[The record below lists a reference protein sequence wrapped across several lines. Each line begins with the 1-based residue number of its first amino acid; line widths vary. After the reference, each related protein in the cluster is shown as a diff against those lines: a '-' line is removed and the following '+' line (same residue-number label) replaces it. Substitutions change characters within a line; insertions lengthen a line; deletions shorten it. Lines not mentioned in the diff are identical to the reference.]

1 MAVNLRTLKI
11 KSHKAYKRLVWHRD
25 HDPKPYIRERCA
37 AILKIAE
44 GHVPYAVARSGLL
57 KWRDPDTVYGWLNA
71 YEADGFDGLV
81 ARPQG
86 GYRGPNLA
94 DHRAEVE
101 DRLRQPPDVAHL
113 DPRAPSPAVAPCR
126 YRLEVVRASFDWLS
140 DYSLSGVWRVLER
153 LGIGWKHG
161 YINYWSPDPQY
172 RTKVRFIEKCLKIV
186 AADPQHNVAIFV
198 DEMSYHRWPT
208 AARDWWPQAEGY
220 PLAVHG
226 NCNNQQWRVIGG
238 LNAYTGQVS
247 YRQNYLVGRE
257 QVILFHQQLY
267 QQYRRMDNLFV
278 IEDNWNI
285 HTHPDVQAAVA
296 ELPNVTMAWL
306 PTYACWL
313 NPIEKLWKWLRQAI
327 LHRHRLSD
335 RWPELK
341 LRVGGF
347 FDQFRDGSD
356 ELLRYVGLL
365 GDGRFAKILR
375 A

>member
-1 MAVNLRTLKI
+1 MAAYLRTLKI
-11 KSHKAYKRLVWHRD
+11 KCHQAHKRLMWHRD
-25 HDPKPYIRERCA
+25 HDPKPYVRERCA

-57 KWRDPDTVYGWLNA
+57 KPRDPDTIYAWLDA
-71 YEADGFDGLV
+71 YEVGGFDGLV
-81 ARPQG
+81 QHPHG
-86 GYRGPNLA
+86 GYRGPNLD

-101 DRLRQPPDVAHL
+101 ERLRQPPDVTHL
-113 DPRAPSPAVAPCR
+113 DPAASTPAVAPCR
-126 YRLEVVRASFDWLS
+126 YRLEIVRASFDWLA
-140 DYSLSGVWRVLER
+140 DYTLSGVWRVLER
-153 LGIGWKHG
+153 LNIGWKHG

-247 YRQNYLVGRE
+247 YRQNYIVGRE

-267 QQYRRMDNLFV
+267 QQYRRMENLFV
-278 IEDNWNI
+278 IEDNWNV
-285 HTHPDVQAAVA
+285 HTHPEVQAAVA
-296 ELPNVTMAWL
+296 ELSNVTMAWL

-313 NPIEKLWKWLRQAI
+313 NPIEKLWKWLRQTI

-341 LRVGGF
+341 QRVGGF
-347 FDQFRDGSD
+347 FDQFRVGSD

>member
-1 MAVNLRTLKI
+1 MAAYLRTLKI
-11 KSHKAYKRLVWHRD
+11 KSHRARKRLVWHRD
-25 HDPKPYIRERCA
+25 HDPKPYVRERCA

-44 GHVPYAVARSGLL
+44 GLVPHAVARTGLL
-57 KWRDPDTVYGWLNA
+57 KPRDPDTLYAWLDA
-71 YEADGFDGLV
+71 YEADGFEGLMQH
-81 ARPQG
+81 PHG
-86 GYRGPNLA
+86 GYRGPSLEA
-94 DHRAEVE
+94 HRAEVE
-101 DRLRQPPDVAHL
+101 DRLRQPPDGTHL
-113 DPRAPSPAVAPCR
+113 EPAAATPAKAPCR
-126 YRLEVVRASFDWLS
+126 YRLELVRASFEWLA
-140 DYSLSGVWRVLER
+140 DYTLSGVWRVLQR
-153 LGIGWKHG
+153 LGIGWKQG

-172 RTKVRFIEKCLKIV
+172 RSKVRFIEKCLKKV
-186 AADPQHNVAIFV
+186 AADPQHNAAIFV

-208 AARDWWPQAEGY
+208 AAPDWWPHAAGY

-226 NCNNQQWRVIGG
+226 PSNNTQWRVIGG

-247 YRQNYLVGRE
+247 YLQNYIVGRE
-257 QVILFHQQLY
+257 QVIAFHQQLH
-267 QQYRRMDNLFV
+267 QQYRHLENLFV
-278 IEDNWNI
+278 IEDNWNV

-313 NPIEKLWKWLRQAI
+313 NPIEKLWKWLRQTV

-335 RWPELK
+335 EWPVLK
-341 LRVGGF
+341 QRVGAF

-365 GDGRFAKILR
+365 GEGRFAQILR